1 MSQGNIYEKD
11 LDRELFVQREN
22 IIDTYNVKVNKDI
35 NWNFQIIIEN
45 NIEEK
50 IGSNFASGSV
60 SEHKKKMFL
69 KKTEENKQKLLYL
82 VVDLSPNKKI

>member
-60 SEHKKKMFL
+60 SEHKKKCSW
-69 KKTEENKQKLLYL
+69 KKQKKI
-82 VVDLSPNKKI
+82 NKNFYI